1 MTHSK
6 NQDNGERRLSRRK
19 KNVDV
24 FRISCDRQ
32 FRIVAEMQDSVH
44 HMRINMVVDQ
54 PALII
59 RSLDCEMLSVP
70 DVLCQDALSFFDELV
85 GKRIA
90 GGIMRD
96 LKLSQQKS
104 CTHLMEL
111 FRDACYN
118 IPLAQSQ
125 LGEEQLSAMFP
136 KISEEQLYNFFLYFK
151 PDLANSCVRY
161 ASDSPFMSKLNKVAM
176 PDGAGK
182 LLAILNSR

>member
-19 KNVDV
+19 KHVDV
-24 FRISCDRQ
+24 FLISCGRQ

-118 IPLAQSQ
+118 IPFAQSQ
-125 LGEEQLSAMFP
+125 LGEEQLSALFP

-151 PDLANSCVRY
+151 PDLENSCVRY
-161 ASDSPFMSKLNKVAM
+161 ASDSPFMSKLNKVPM

-182 LLAILNSR
+182 LLATLNRR